1 MANETTNQTPSQ
13 MAAENAPPVEAVLL
27 HVRSGRWIGQIESY
41 YDANDGGVA
50 FRAYDDHGRI
60 IAYGYS
66 LAHCAN
72 AAAKMLGLK
81 AVDYATSQSPL
92 GGL

>member
-1 MANETTNQTPSQ
+1 MANETTNRTPSQ
-13 MAAENAPPVEAVLL
+13 MAAENAPPVEAVLF
-27 HVRSGRWIGQIESY
+27 HVRSGRWIGHIESY

-50 FRAYDDHGRI
+50 FRAYDDHGRK
-60 IAYGYS
+60 IAHGYS

-81 AVDYATSQSPL
+81 AADYATSQSPL